1 MIETFTSGFG
11 DDLFI
16 FPEDRSPPKSSLA
29 LLRPD
34 FAIEGDCQM
43 DQTSSS
49 TLSANTLHCALELS
63 KKSWLLAI
71 QFPDREQPS
80 VYSIEGGDTEKL
92 MAKLI
97 AARDCWAKVSGALP
111 VITLCYEVGYDA
123 FWLARFLKARGIECL
138 VIDPGSLQVNRRGRR
153 VKTDRVDVKVLLRI
167 LIAWCRGERHVWSLV
182 RIPSIDEED
191 LRRSHRERS
200 RLVRERT
207 AHINRIK
214 GLLFAQGIRGI
225 NVKSQ
230 YKTLAV
236 DKLVTGDGHRLPP
249 RLACEIARE
258 IQRLAVVQEQIAK
271 IERERDTVPTLCE
284 ATERKRHLLLLQL
297 KSIGPA
303 ISALLSRE
311 VYYRQFA
318 NRRQVGSFLGLT
330 PSPYNSG
337 EEERCQ
343 GISRAGS
350 GHVRAIMIETAWLW
364 IRHQPKSALTRWFVE
379 RTAGQST
386 RMRKIMIVA
395 VARKLAI
402 ALWRYVEHGLVPQG
416 AILNPPMTGN
426 AR

>member
-1 MIETFTSGFG
+1 M
-11 DDLFI
+11 
-16 FPEDRSPPKSSLA
+16 DRATL
-29 LLRPD
+29 
-34 FAIEGDCQM
+34 
-43 DQTSSS
+43 S
-49 TLSANTLHCALELS
+49 TASANTLHCALELS

-80 VYSIEGGDTEKL
+80 LYPIAGGDAERL
-92 MAKLI
+92 MAKI
-97 AARDCWAKVSGALP
+97 TAARDRWAKTSGALP
-111 VITLCYEVGYDA
+111 MITLCYEVGYDA
-123 FWLARFLKARGIECL
+123 FWLARFLKERGIECL
-138 VIDPGSLQVNRRGRR
+138 VIDPGSLQVSRRGRR
-153 VKTDRVDVKVLLRI
+153 VKTDRVDVKTLLRT

-225 NVKSQ
+225 NVKSR

-236 DKLVTGDGHRLPP
+236 DELVTGDGHRLPP
-249 RLACEIARE
+249 RLAAEIARE
-258 IQRLAVVQEQIAK
+258 IQRLTMVQEQIAE
-271 IERERDTVPTLCE
+271 IERERDTAPTTCE
-284 ATERKRHLLLLQL
+284 ATERKRDLLSQL

-303 ISALLSRE
+303 ISAFLSRE

-318 NRRQVGSFLGLT
+318 NQRQVGSFLGLT
-330 PSPYNSG
+330 PSPYDSG

-350 GHVRAIMIETAWLW
+350 GHARAVMIEAAWLW
-364 IRHQPKSALTRWFVE
+364 IKHQPKSALTRWFVE
-379 RTAGQST
+379 RTAGQSK
-386 RMRKIMIVA
+386 RVRKIMIVA

-402 ALWRYVEHGLVPQG
+402 ALWRYVELGLVPQG
-416 AILNPPMTGN
+416 AIINPPMTRK
-426 AR
+426 ARS